1 MLGIYCVDDEMVSLT
16 ALDIQMRM
24 GLDESKYVVELI
36 DDSTQVLEVIKMHEA
51 SAIRPFLM
59 ITDYYMPLL
68 NGDVLTRQVKAA
80 FPAIQVIVLSG
91 NSNIQAINGLVE
103 DDLMCAFIG
112 KPWKRSDLITALNRV
127 LPPADHITD

>member
-1 MLGIYCVDDEMVSLT
+1 V
-16 ALDIQMRM
+16 

-36 DDSTQVLEVIKMHEA
+36 DDSTQVLEVIKT
-51 SAIRPFLM
+51 M

-68 NGDVLTRQVKAA
+68 NGDALTRQVKAA